1 MFFLFPIIYWIYS
14 NAFILLISL
23 FTYFVSKQI
32 YNEYEMRKKL
42 PPGPLGLPFVGYLPF
57 LKSEPSKVFVQLAKK
72 YGPVFGI
79 QLGSCPVVVLND
91 WPSIKEAFSD
101 ESALARPKDNLFTA
115 LLPPGFGTMSG
126 DVWKEQRRFAL
137 HQLRNLGFGKTSME
151 DHIID
156 EINHLSKEIDKSI
169 GQAFDL
175 RTLLPISVSNNI
187 NSLTFGRRFDYTDPR
202 KQMMDEFF
210 KPDPSVNLAGILS
223 FFPKLGGFVFRNL
236 TFLLPS
242 TLRNVRVRLEEIRT
256 MMKTEHDNHAQ
267 TLDKNNNRDYFDAF
281 INEMQK
287 SSNGEKTT
295 FNYDMLEGNTLL
307 LFGAGSGTVLTTLEW
322 SLVILAAYPQIQQHI
337 QKEIDEVI
345 GKERSPNFADRNQMP
360 YLQAFMYEVWRFRTL
375 TPINLPR
382 YASKDMVI
390 SGFKIPKDT
399 QIMANFWAIDNDP
412 NLWENPSQFRPERL
426 LSNDLKTFK
435 KPEHLIPFS
444 YGKRS
449 CPGEI
454 LGVVE
459 TFLYLSS
466 LLQKYDINANHKTDT
481 SLEYEFQF
489 SITPKQSPNISFA
502 KRVHN

>member
-1 MFFLFPIIYWIYS
+1 MLLPVIYWIYS
-14 NAFILLISL
+14 NALILLISL

-32 YNEYEMRKKL
+32 YSEYEMRKKL
-42 PPGPLGLPFVGYLPF
+42 PPGPMGLPFVGYLPF
-57 LKSEPSKVFVQLAKK
+57 LKGEPSKVFVQLAKK

-79 QLGSCPVVVLND
+79 QMGSCPVVVLND

-101 ESALARPKDNLFTA
+101 ESALARPKDSLFTA
-115 LLPPGFGTMSG
+115 LLPSGFGNMSG

-187 NSLTFGRRFDYTDPR
+187 NSLTFGRRFDYTDTR
-202 KQMMDEFF
+202 KKMIDEFL
-210 KPDPSVNLAGILS
+210 KPDPNLNLAGILA
-223 FFPKLGGFVFRNL
+223 FFPKLGGFVFRNMK
-236 TFLLPS
+236 FLLPS
-242 TLRNVRVRLEEIRT
+242 SLRKVKVILEEIRT

-267 TLDKNNNRDYFDAF
+267 TLDQNNKRDYFDAF

-295 FNYDMLEGNTLL
+295 FNYEMLEGNTLL

-322 SLVILAAYPQIQQHI
+322 SLVILAAYPRVQQHI

-360 YLQAFMYEVWRFRTL
+360 FLQAF
-375 TPINLPR
+375 I
-382 YASKDMVI
+382 ASKDMVI

-412 NLWENPSQFRPERL
+412 NLWENPTEFKPERL
-426 LSNDLKTFK
+426 LSEDLKTFK

-459 TFLYLSS
+459 VFLYLSS
-466 LLQKYDINANHKTDT
+466 LLQKYDIKANHKTDT
-481 SLEYEFQF
+481 SLEYNFEF
-489 SITPKQSPNISFA
+489 SITPKQSPNISFT

>member
-1 MFFLFPIIYWIYS
+1 
-14 NAFILLISL
+14 
-23 FTYFVSKQI
+23 
-32 YNEYEMRKKL
+32 MRKKL
-42 PPGPLGLPFVGYLPF
+42 PPGPIGLPFVGYLPF
-57 LKSEPSKVFVQLAKK
+57 LKGEPSKVFVQLAKK

-101 ESALARPKDNLFTA
+101 ESALARPKDSLFTA

-137 HQLRNLGFGKTSME
+137 HQLRNLGFGKTSMA

-156 EINHLSKEIDKSI
+156 EINHLSKEIDKSV

-210 KPDPSVNLAGILS
+210 KPDPNVNLAGILS
-223 FFPKLGGFVFRNL
+223 FFPKLGGFVFRNM

-242 TLRNVRVRLEEIRT
+242 ALQRVRVRLEEIRQ

-287 SSNGEKTT
+287 SSNGKQTT
-295 FNYDMLEGNTLL
+295 FNC
-307 LFGAGSGTVLTTLEW
+307 TVLTTLEW
-322 SLVILAAYPQIQQHI
+322 SLVILAAYPTIQQHI

-345 GKERSPNFADRNQMP
+345 GKERSPNVGDKNQMP
-360 YLQAFMYEVWRFRTL
+360 YLQAF
-375 TPINLPR
+375 I
-382 YASKDMVI
+382 ASKDMVI

-426 LSNDLKTFK
+426 LSDDLKTFK

-466 LLQKYDINANHKTDT
+466 LLQKYDIKANHKTDK